1 MHTATK
7 LRSPRKKNPTNIG
20 LTYTPWAWRT
30 TRYTVSILENRLFM
44 TKSWGGGVILG
55 RRCGLL
61 ELCSSKAELQLDV
74 ASGEFLV
81 QVVEQRVVGA
91 IVKLPTDGARHRV
104 AELVADLRKREPFRS
119 REVVH
124 AEHRE
129 RESVVE
135 RQIFEAGGCDVLE
148 LFGLLEQDLIAPAHF
163 FVDAS
168 FDLGDGAGDG
178 QVCWVPHLQL
188 IDALGVVAA
197 LALPV
202 EHVFADILGNH
213 TERSEGP
220 IEPEHV
226 VELAVGRVDF
236 VFVDGHAV
244 GGFAAHSEFVAK
256 GRGEVGPD
264 HLMRVDL

>member
-44 TKSWGGGVILG
+44 TKSWGDGVVCLSSS
-55 RRCGLL
+55 RL
-61 ELCSSKAELQLDV
+61 EAVLQLDV

-124 AEHRE
+124 PEHGE
-129 RESVVE
+129 RECVVE

-148 LFGLLEQDLIAPAHF
+148 LFGLLEQD
-163 FVDAS
+163 
-168 FDLGDGAGDG
+168 
-178 QVCWVPHLQL
+178 
-188 IDALGVVAA
+188 
-197 LALPV
+197 
-202 EHVFADILGNH
+202 
-213 TERSEGP
+213 
-220 IEPEHV
+220 
-226 VELAVGRVDF
+226 
-236 VFVDGHAV
+236 
-244 GGFAAHSEFVAK
+244 
-256 GRGEVGPD
+256 
-264 HLMRVDL
+264 